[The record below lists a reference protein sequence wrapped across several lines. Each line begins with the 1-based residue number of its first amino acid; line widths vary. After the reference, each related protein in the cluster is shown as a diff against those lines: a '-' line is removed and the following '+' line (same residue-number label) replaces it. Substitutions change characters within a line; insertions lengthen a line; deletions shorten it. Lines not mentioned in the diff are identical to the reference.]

1 MIRWPLGA
9 SSVVDSEPLA
19 RRRDWGL
26 TAPFSIR
33 HHWFPRRRDLI
44 VRRLLR
50 EDLLA
55 IRCLHSMSWHRPCQ
69 MLLVELLELVSTRR
83 ILAGGAA

>member
-9 SSVVDSEPLA
+9 SSVVDGEPLA

-55 IRCLHSMSWHRPCQ
+55 IRCLRSMSRLRPSQ
-69 MLLVELLELVSTRR
+69 MLLAELLELVSPRR
-83 ILAGGAA
+83 IPAGGAA